1 MLFNTL
7 TPTTFFVL
15 NSFHPHKREKKKEEK
30 RKKEERRKSSVN
42 MVSS

>member
-15 NSFHPHKREKKKEEK
+15 NSFHPHKRKKKKEEK
-30 RKKEERRKSSVN
+30 KRRKKKKLCKYGF
-42 MVSS
+42 